1 MNATKQKIIGYM
13 GLMFVGVY
21 AVALGLLSLL
31 VQVKRSSLQ
40 FLTSSK
46 ETKKRQ
52 VEWKYWDV

>member
-1 MNATKQKIIGYM
+1 MNAKKQRLIGYM

-31 VQVKRSSLQ
+31 GQVKNISLR
-40 FLTSSK
+40 FLTGSK

-52 VEWKYWDV
+52 QERQYWIM

>member
-1 MNATKQKIIGYM
+1 MNAKKQRLIGYM

-31 VQVKRSSLQ
+31 GQVKNISLQ
-40 FLTSSK
+40 FLIGSK

-52 VEWKYWDV
+52 QERQYWIM

>member
-52 VEWKYWDV
+52 VEWRYWDV